1 MAKLA
6 KLAKSPKPNK
16 IKKKNTQ
23 IPLLWLV
30 VVVVRSRTKV
40 VYCRQKGKEIE
51 KKGNKMRAVV

>member
-16 IKKKNTQ
+16 IKKNTQ
-23 IPLLWLV
+23 IPLFWLV